1 MAIPKPTIKSG
12 RNLQRAYLPLL
23 LLMIAGYCTIPLAA
37 GTDFWAHAAVGRWI
51 IQHHQI
57 PSHTLFL
64 WSDSIPW
71 IWHSWLSQVIFYEL
85 LAHLT
90 ENIGALLA
98 LILTTLA
105 VASSLLLWWPVW
117 IKRQVKLGADAT
129 PGFAIALIF
138 VLAIFTAHDR
148 FHPRPEIF
156 SAVFLTL
163 LLLMLIRGIASWRSL
178 IAIFVMFA
186 LWANLHAGLAMG
198 LLILGIS
205 IVCNLAQDRSWT
217 KIRWELLALGIAIA
231 GVFINPYGWHYWAAL
246 KPVTSV
252 TFSFID
258 EWKPFWE
265 FPLLDTPTIIC
276 AFLCFA
282 AALSAWLGSE
292 RRRWAHL
299 GWLIAGF
306 ALFILARRNIWTLVQ
321 IVLAVIACNPRIFIT
336 SNICQMW
343 HTLIRRKQPFAPPSL
358 KRQTLARRCVLGC
371 LIIAALIAQSDEFW
385 QGIFVSPKVPAG
397 VAQYLRS
404 IPAGKR
410 IFNDYEISSYLEWK
424 LDGKQP
430 LFIDLLN
437 AYHPKIME
445 DYIKV
450 SDGGGKAEQ
459 LLKKWRIDYVVLPQ
473 IEEDQYIGRLF
484 VWLSIQQKWEM
495 VYNQPDGVIWKYN
508 PNAKP
513 KPLFQLQ

>member
-1 MAIPKPTIKSG
+1 MTIPTPTQKSG
-12 RNLQRAYLPLL
+12 WNLQRTYLPLL
-23 LLMIAGYCTIPLAA
+23 LLMIAGYCCKPLTA

-51 IQHHQI
+51 IEHHQV

-64 WSDSIPW
+64 WSNSISW

-85 LAHLT
+85 LAHIS

-98 LILTTLA
+98 MILTALA
-105 VASSLLLWWPVW
+105 AAFSLLIWWPVW
-117 IKRQVKLGADAT
+117 IKNHGKLGANAA
-129 PGFAIALIF
+129 PGFAMALIF
-138 VLAIFTAHDR
+138 ILAIFTAHDR

-156 SAVFLTL
+156 SAVFVSL

-198 LLILGIS
+198 LLVLGIS
-205 IVCNLAQDRSWT
+205 IICNLAQDRSWK
-217 KIRWELLALGIAIA
+217 KIRWELLALTVAVA
-231 GVFINPYGWHYWAAL
+231 SVFINPYGWHYWAAL
-246 KPVTSV
+246 KPVTSI

-258 EWKPFWE
+258 EWKPFWK
-265 FPLLDTPTIIC
+265 FPFLDTPTIIC

-282 AALSAWLGSE
+282 VALLAWLGSE
-292 RRRWAHL
+292 RRRLVHL
-299 GWLIAGF
+299 GWLIAAF
-306 ALFILARRNIWTLVQ
+306 ALFIVARRNLWTLVQ

-336 SNICQMW
+336 SNICKMW
-343 HTLIRRKQPFAPPSL
+343 HTLIRRKQPFVPPSP
-358 KRQTLARRCVLGC
+358 KRQKLVRRCVFGC
-371 LIIAALIAQSDEFW
+371 LIIAALIAQSDDFW

-397 VAQYLRS
+397 SVQYLRT

-410 IFNDYEISSYLEWK
+410 IFNDYQASSYLEWK
-424 LDGKQP
+424 LDGKPP

-437 AYHPKIME
+437 AYQPRIMQ
-445 DYIKV
+445 DYVKAI
-450 SDGGGKAEQ
+450 DGGDEAAQ

-473 IEEDQYIGRLF
+473 IGDDQYIGRLF
-484 VWLSIQQKWEM
+484 IWLSIQPKWEM
-495 VYNQPDGVIWKYN
+495 VYNKPDGVIWKYN